1 MRWTTFILLCLA
13 VALQVFDG
21 WSTLFLFQYGGT
33 EANPLAAWLFGLLGA
48 ERTIIFFKYLGAAIV
63 CFIAW
68 IWHDERGARALAVI
82 DGYYL
87 VLLGA
92 FNFRY
97 VLKVTYG

>member
-1 MRWTTFILLCLA
+1 MRYSTLILLCLA

-33 EANPLAAWLFGLLGA
+33 EANPLAAWLFTFMGAKGAVLFLKHLGV
-48 ERTIIFFKYLGAAIV
+48 AIV

-87 VLLGA
+87 VLLGI

-97 VLKVTYG
+97 VLKVI

>member
-21 WSTLFLFQYGGT
+21 WSTLFLLQYGGT
-33 EANPLAAWLFGLLGA
+33 EANPLAAWLFTFMGAKGAVLFLKHLGVA
-48 ERTIIFFKYLGAAIV
+48 SV

-68 IWHDERGARALAVI
+68 IWHDERGAMALAVI
-82 DGYYL
+82 DAYYL
-87 VLLGA
+87 VSLGV

-97 VLKVTYG
+97 VLRFI